1 MYNMDRRTLLLNDV
15 INDKSNRTKA
25 KKTGTNVSKTEK
37 SRICSNT
44 EMTDKW
50 NLLVVIKWLYTSNIE
65 TWDESGHKYTR
76 AYKNIEWITT
86 LLWNTFQ
93 LWHTPTANISY

>member
-1 MYNMDRRTLLLNDV
+1 MDRQTLLLNDA

-50 NLLVVIKWLYTSNIE
+50 NLIVVIKWYTQVRLKPEMEVGI
-65 TWDESGHKYTR
+65 
-76 AYKNIEWITT
+76 
-86 LLWNTFQ
+86 NTQ
-93 LWHTPTANISY
+93 EHIKT